1 MSTPQTVMFYD
12 GGCPLCRR
20 EIAHYRKLDRAQRID
35 WVDISQ
41 DQHRLAALDISVS
54 HAMQRLHVQTPD
66 GRLVTGAE
74 AFATVW
80 EALPYYRWLARM
92 VRGARLLRPLDAVY
106 YRFARW
112 RFQRRCR
119 DGACSVGPES

>member
-1 MSTPQTVMFYD
+1 MSTLQTVMFYD

-35 WVDISQ
+35 WVDITQ
-41 DQHRLAALDISVS
+41 DHHRLAALDIPVRQ
-54 HAMQRLHVQTPD
+54 AMQRLHVQTPD

-80 EALPYYRWLARM
+80 QELPYYRWLARI
-92 VRGARLLRPLDAVY
+92 VRGARLLRPLDAA
-106 YRFARW
+106 YRWFARR

-119 DGACSVGPES
+119 NGACPIES